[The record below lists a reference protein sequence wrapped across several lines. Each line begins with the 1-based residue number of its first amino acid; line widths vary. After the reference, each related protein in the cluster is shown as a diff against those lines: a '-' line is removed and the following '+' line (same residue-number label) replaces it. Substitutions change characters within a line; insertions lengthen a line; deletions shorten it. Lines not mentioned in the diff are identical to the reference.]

1 DAGLTQERLRAAW
14 SAISPLS
21 YYNRVVSAEGGWAEK
36 NILLVYAEY
45 DLTFP
50 KEYSLQV
57 VEAFKRIGL
66 NFTPKVLP
74 CGHYTT
80 GETPYKYIDG
90 WYLGSFVHRA
100 YKELR
105 AEVAAASREREWS
118 VISDQ

>member
-1 DAGLTQERLRAAW
+1 V
-14 SAISPLS
+14 S
-21 YYNRVVSAEGGWAEK
+21 YYHRVASPDGGWPEK
-36 NILLVYAEY
+36 KILLVYAEY

-50 KEYSLQV
+50 KEYSVQV
-57 VEAFKRIGL
+57 VDAFRQLGL
-66 NFTPKVLP
+66 NFTPKVLQ

-105 AEVAAASREREWS
+105 AEKAAETVNARSAVEEEVGAR
-118 VISDQ
+118 